1 MIPRKKGCGD
11 KRLELNM
18 RDVLDGLEDLSTY
31 MSYKS
36 MPETIEILS
45 IEPVDRP
52 IPSHSQLIHLNQH
65 VSIENNNERSSNI
78 THYLIQRE
86 LSRSA

>member
-11 KRLELNM
+11 KRLELKM
-18 RDVLDGLEDLSTY
+18 RDVLDGLEDLATY

-36 MPETIEILS
+36 TPETIEILS

-52 IPSHSQLIHLNQH
+52 VPGQSQLIHLNQH
-65 VSIENNNERSSNI
+65 VSIENNSERSSNI
-78 THYLIQRE
+78 ANYLIRRE